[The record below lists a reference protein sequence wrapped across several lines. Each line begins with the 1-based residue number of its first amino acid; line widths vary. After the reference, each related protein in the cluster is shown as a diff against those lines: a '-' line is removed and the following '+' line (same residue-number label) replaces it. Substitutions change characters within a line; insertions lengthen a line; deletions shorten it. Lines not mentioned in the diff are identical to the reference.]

1 MTKWEITINE
11 RISSPSREADLLWM
25 GKNLPII
32 LPRWVRNFLW
42 LLNGNSLWY
51 NNPILFCLT
60 DHLQLVRA
68 QSSYTFSSYPHSLPS
83 WFHLVAWLWLPH
95 TCSWLPTCI
104 SSFDFSLNSSF
115 HCWTA
120 STVYPMGT
128 SNSWHVQNKTCQSS
142 SISVKN
148 LAFFYLVSKVCGLVT
163 EGLVEICH
171 PWFLFS
177 HTPHP
182 MQLHITLA
190 QIFKTI
196 FRIWPILT
204 SSITPTLAPKG
215 PVSLIP
221 LYFLTGFLP
230 SVLAP

>member
-1 MTKWEITINE
+1 MAL
-11 RISSPSREADLLWM
+11 S
-25 GKNLPII
+25 
-32 LPRWVRNFLW
+32 
-42 LLNGNSLWY
+42 
-51 NNPILFCLT
+51 
-60 DHLQLVRA
+60 
-68 QSSYTFSSYPHSLPS
+68 
-83 WFHLVAWLWLPH
+83 H
-95 TCSWLPTCI
+95 TWSWLPICI
-104 SSFDFSLNSSF
+104 SSLDFYLNSSF

-120 STVYPMGT
+120 STVYPTGT

-142 SISVKN
+142 SISIKN

-177 HTPHP
+177 YKSCSYLIKHLFSHTPHP
-182 MQLHITLA
+182 MRLHIMLA
-190 QIFKTI
+190 QIFRTI

-204 SSITPTLAPKG
+204 NSITPTLAPKG

-230 SVLAP
+230 SVFAP

>member
-1 MTKWEITINE
+1 MGNNNQWK

-128 SNSWHVQNKTCQSS
+128 SNLWSPKPKPLLPSPSS
-142 SISVKN
+142 SPCSVNHQGK
-148 LAFFYLVSKVCGLVT
+148 LRSLLRACRDLGDRWRLVASPGGVPQC
-163 EGLVEICH
+163 
-171 PWFLFS
+171 
-177 HTPHP
+177 
-182 MQLHITLA
+182 
-190 QIFKTI
+190 KTD
-196 FRIWPILT
+196 
-204 SSITPTLAPKG
+204 
-215 PVSLIP
+215 
-221 LYFLTGFLP
+221 
-230 SVLAP
+230 

>member
-83 WFHLVAWLWLPH
+83 WFHLVAWLWLSH

-148 LAFFYLVSKVCGLVT
+148 LAFFLL
-163 EGLVEICH
+163 
-171 PWFLFS
+171 
-177 HTPHP
+177 
-182 MQLHITLA
+182 
-190 QIFKTI
+190 
-196 FRIWPILT
+196 
-204 SSITPTLAPKG
+204 
-215 PVSLIP
+215 
-221 LYFLTGFLP
+221 GF
-230 SVLAP
+230 